1 MPKNAHKENDAA
13 EPSGRASRASALA
26 LATRPEGAA
35 VKGILCVLAS
45 GLIGIVQDV
54 ITKWMTGFYPPGEVI
69 FWRSICTFV
78 PLAFFVWRAGGLGV
92 LRTTRPGAHA
102 ARAFFSVTSTV
113 VWVFGLALL
122 PMTEAFTATFTGP
135 LFVTAL
141 AAPLLGESIGWRRW
155 AAVGVG
161 FAGVVV
167 MLKPDATG
175 VQLAIL
181 LPVASALLGAFRDI
195 ATRRLTQGENTV
207 AILAYATAALALT
220 GLASLPF
227 GWKSLSPF
235 DFALFFAAGLIMG
248 FSQLFM
254 IQAFRYAEAATV
266 VPFKYATLVWATAA
280 GFLVFG
286 DVPDRAIVL
295 GALLI
300 VGSGLYIFHR
310 EAGRRCSAKVE

>member
-1 MPKNAHKENDAA
+1 
-13 EPSGRASRASALA
+13 
-26 LATRPEGAA
+26 
-35 VKGILCVLAS
+35 
-45 GLIGIVQDV
+45 
-54 ITKWMTGFYPPGEVI
+54 
-69 FWRSICTFV
+69 
-78 PLAFFVWRAGGLGV
+78 
-92 LRTTRPGAHA
+92 
-102 ARAFFSVTSTV
+102 
-113 VWVFGLALL
+113 
-122 PMTEAFTATFTGP
+122 MTEAFAASFTGP

-141 AAPLLGESIGWRRW
+141 AAPLLGERIGWRRW

-167 MLKPDATG
+167 MLKPDAAG
-175 VQLAIL
+175 VELAIL

-207 AILAYATAALALT
+207 AILAYATAAQVLVA
-220 GLASLPF
+220 LASFPL
-227 GWKSLSPF
+227 GWQPLSLF
-235 DFALFFAAGLIMG
+235 AFALFFAAGLIMG

-266 VPFKYATLVWATAA
+266 VPFKYATLVWATAS

-300 VGSGLYIFHR
+300 AGSGLYVFHR
-310 EAGRRCSAKVE
+310 EAGRRRRAKVE